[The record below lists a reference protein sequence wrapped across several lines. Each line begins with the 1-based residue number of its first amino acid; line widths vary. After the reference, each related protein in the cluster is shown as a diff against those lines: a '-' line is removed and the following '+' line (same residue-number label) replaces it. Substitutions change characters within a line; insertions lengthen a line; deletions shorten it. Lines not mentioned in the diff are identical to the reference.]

1 MLRANFRP
9 NSCNQPMTKTSINPS
24 ISVSH
29 TTHSPRRKP
38 RAATTTATT
47 PPTLDND
54 DCILVLQGGGALGA
68 YQAGVFEALD
78 AGLHQPN
85 WVAGMSIG
93 AINAALIAGNAPG
106 RRVARLREFWD
117 LVSAAL
123 PVPPA
128 LPFSLLFSLPFSSPF
143 APWGLPAASRVA
155 LNEASAN
162 RAVLLGVPGFFS
174 PRVPPAP
181 FQPPGTTGAISY
193 YDSTPLRATLER
205 LVDFERL
212 NSGAVRLSV
221 GAVNVRS
228 GNFAYFDTAHQ
239 RIDVRHILASGAL
252 PPGFAPVEID
262 GEHYW
267 DGGIVSN
274 TPLQYVL
281 DQPGSRPRT
290 VFQVDLFAAAGAL
303 PATLYEVTEREK
315 DIRFSSRTRLNTAVE
330 LDWQVIALAAQR
342 LAAKLPASLQDDPD
356 LQKLANLGCHAA
368 VDVVHLIYRS
378 KHYESQSKDYE
389 FSRLSMR
396 EHWASGQADMAHT
409 LHDPRWLQRQPSA
422 TGVRVFD
429 LTADVAADRRA
440 LLSPPQRSPD

>member
-1 MLRANFRP
+1 
-9 NSCNQPMTKTSINPS
+9 MTSTSISTSLTP
-24 ISVSH
+24 H
-29 TTHSPRRKP
+29 RKP
-38 RAATTTATT
+38 RPTGATAPTT
-47 PPTLDND
+47 PAPTPQGE

-78 AGLHQPN
+78 AGQHQPN
-85 WVAGMSIG
+85 WVAGISIG

-106 RRVARLREFWD
+106 QRVARLREFWD
-117 LVSAAL
+117 LVSAVR
-123 PVPPA
+123 PVPQP
-128 LPFSLLFSLPFSSPF
+128 LPFMLPFK
-143 APWGLPAASRVA
+143 PWGLPAASRVA

-162 RAVLLGVPGFFS
+162 RAVLLGVPGFFL

-181 FQPPGTTGAISY
+181 FQPPGTAGAISY
-193 YDSTPLRATLER
+193 YDTTPLRQTLQR
-205 LVDFERL
+205 LVDFDRL

-290 VFQVDLFAAAGAL
+290 VFQVDLFAAAGAM
-303 PATLYEVTEREK
+303 PANLDEVSEREK
-315 DIRFSSRTRLNTAVE
+315 DITFPAAPGWVPRWNWTGRSSRWR
-330 LDWQVIALAAQR
+330 
-342 LAAKLPASLQDDPD
+342 
-356 LQKLANLGCHAA
+356 
-368 VDVVHLIYRS
+368 
-378 KHYESQSKDYE
+378 
-389 FSRLSMR
+389 
-396 EHWASGQADMAHT
+396 
-409 LHDPRWLQRQPSA
+409 PSA
-422 TGVRVFD
+422 WSPSCRPACKT
-429 LTADVAADRRA
+429 TPICKSWPTWAAMR
-440 LLSPPQRSPD
+440 QWTWCT